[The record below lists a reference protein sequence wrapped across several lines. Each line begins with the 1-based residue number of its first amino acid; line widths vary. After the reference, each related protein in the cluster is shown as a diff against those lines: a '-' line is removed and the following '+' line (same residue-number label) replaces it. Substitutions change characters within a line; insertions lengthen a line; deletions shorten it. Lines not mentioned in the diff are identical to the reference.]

1 MRQTIL
7 ALAVA
12 LSIAVCV
19 PRTASVQSKNDTAE
33 FGIYVST
40 LDGKN
45 VKRLI
50 SDSSREMNHARVSPD
65 HEWITFTRYNK
76 KGFLGS
82 PAVETNG
89 YDQTEIMLMK
99 ADGSGLRTLVAPGKD
114 AFAAN
119 GYWTPDGRGILFVSK
134 APGGATE
141 LRRYD
146 LASNQSTVIPG
157 PPGMWVTDPHQ
168 ALDKIV
174 FAAQDPKTNRKNAI
188 WIMDADGGNIRQITN
203 PAPGKP
209 LPIDFDP
216 KLSPDGKSVAVMRQ
230 VGKDNWHTVVVD
242 LATNKERDLSAPEAV
257 DGVPEWSSDGRLLI
271 FWHVNPKDLQS
282 SGLYTMRADGTQ
294 RTRIPLP
301 RGFFYTMPA
310 FFPGD
315 GSTDATRI
323 IFSARRN
330 PAL

>member
-1 MRQTIL
+1 MRKTLL
-7 ALAVA
+7 AIAIG
-12 LSIAVCV
+12 LSLVMCM
-19 PRTASVQSKNDTAE
+19 PRPTSVQSKDDSAE

-40 LDGKN
+40 LDGRN
-45 VKRLI
+45 VKRLV
-50 SDSSREMNHARVSPD
+50 SDRSREMNHARVSPD
-65 HEWITFTRYNK
+65 HQWITFTRYNK

-89 YDQTEIMLMK
+89 YDQTEIMVMK
-99 ADGSGLRTLVAPGKD
+99 ADGSELRTLVPPGKD

-119 GYWTPDGRGILFVSK
+119 GYWTPDGKGILFISK
-134 APGGATE
+134 PPGGATE

-146 LASNQSTVIPG
+146 MATNQSAPVPG
-157 PPGMWVTDPHQ
+157 PPGMWLTDPHQ
-168 ALDKIV
+168 EGNKIV
-174 FAAQDPKTNRKNAI
+174 FAAQDPKSKKKNAI
-188 WIMDADGGNIRQITN
+188 WIMDQDGKNSRQITN
-203 PAPGKP
+203 PAPDKP
-209 LPIDFDP
+209 FPVDYDP
-216 KLSPDGKSVAVMRQ
+216 KLSPDGTAVVVMRQ
-230 VGKDNWHTVVVD
+230 MGKDNWHTVVVD
-242 LATNKERDLSAPEAV
+242 LASGKERDLSAPDAV

-282 SGLYTMRADGTQ
+282 SGLYTMRPDGSE

-310 FFPGD
+310 FFPGE
-315 GSTDATRI
+315 GSTPNTRI